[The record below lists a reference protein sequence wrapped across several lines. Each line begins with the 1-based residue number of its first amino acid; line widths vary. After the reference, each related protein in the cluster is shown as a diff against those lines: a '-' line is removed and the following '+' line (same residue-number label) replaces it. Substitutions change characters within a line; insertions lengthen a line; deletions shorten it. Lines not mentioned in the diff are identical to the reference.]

1 MNGTAIKLVER
12 LAGRFPALEPLLRE
26 HRADNFGDVLPHV
39 FFGDLTRFVVG
50 HYRLVRESGDFEG
63 PEGAELRALLDELEH
78 AFASGDDEVCELIT
92 VSFLENLPRL
102 GEENEGVRGQLGP
115 TLTSELGRIG

>member
-1 MNGTAIKLVER
+1 MTGSAINLVDR

-50 HYRLVRESGDFEG
+50 EYRLVRERDDLDG
-63 PEGAELRALLDELEH
+63 PVGGEMRALLDELEH

-92 VSFLENLPRL
+92 VSFLENLPRR
-102 GEENEGVRGQLGP
+102 GEENEGVRDQLGP
-115 TLTSELGRIG
+115 TLTSELGRLG